1 MTRAMT
7 RLSMIRYPTIA
18 LALICVA
25 AIAIRVTYRAYTG
38 SADFWQDGYI
48 FYYDIASNFVA
59 GKGLVNNSGDWAMR
73 PPIYPSFLALTA
85 IAGEHYML
93 IVIPQ
98 ALFGTGTVICAFLIG
113 NELFDQRTAILAALF
128 TAFYPYYVVHDTALQ
143 ETSMMTFFVACSVYL
158 LLRAKRSQSLGSW
171 LAAGAMLGLSV
182 LIRTTMLPFALA
194 AVAWI
199 AVFGE
204 GACRQR
210 LLRASVVFLALVA
223 SVGGWMGRNYIVV
236 DRAVLSSEAGFQFW
250 AAHNPQTF
258 SHYPAESIDR
268 STALAFEALTLS
280 DKQKIEALSGNEL
293 ARSDWFLQRGLD
305 YVQQNPDIALAAAV
319 RKVTA
324 GFSWILNPRKEPF
337 VQIIYALSYAPIFIL
352 GILGM
357 LLARQGW
364 REHSLVY
371 LLFLTF
377 IVVSAIFWAH
387 TSHRTYLDVY
397 LIVFAAFAAQRVLEF
412 GTRMCNIADH
422 S

>member
-1 MTRAMT
+1 MIRAMT
-7 RLSMIRYPTIA
+7 PLSMIRYQTIA

-38 SADFWQDGYI
+38 SADFWQYGYI
-48 FYYDIASNFVA
+48 FYYDIANNIVA
-59 GKGLVNNSGDWAMR
+59 GKGLFYNSGGYAMR

-171 LAAGAMLGLSV
+171 LAAGAVLGLSV

-210 LLRASVVFLALVA
+210 LLRASVVFLALAA

-258 SHYPAESIDR
+258 SHYPAGSIDR
-268 STALAFEALTLS
+268 SVGVAF
-280 DKQKIEALSGNEL
+280 EALSGNEL
-293 ARSDWFLQRGLD
+293 ARSDWYLQRGLD

-324 GFSWILNPRKEPF
+324 GFSWILNPRKGPF

-397 LIVFAAFAAQRVLEF
+397 LIVFSAFAAQRVLEF
-412 GTRMCNIADH
+412 GTRYVQHRRPQLKAR
-422 S
+422 SS